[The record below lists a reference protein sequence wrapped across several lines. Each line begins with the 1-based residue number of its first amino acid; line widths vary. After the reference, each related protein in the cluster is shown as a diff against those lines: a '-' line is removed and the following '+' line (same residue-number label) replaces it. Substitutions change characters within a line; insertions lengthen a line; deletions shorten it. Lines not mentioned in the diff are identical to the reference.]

1 MRLSR
6 VVRAG
11 QAAWPRAKSFLKNN
25 QFVSNAII
33 YGGFYTAA
41 EVVQQAVRCGDRGAT
56 AAQLRS
62 QSAPASSASAAST
75 AAARMDM
82 ESVKRF
88 AIMGTVCISPML
100 TKWYKWIDARFPCNS
115 TAVVTKK
122 VFLDQFVFT
131 PFVVIVFY
139 VGMSALEGKKGAM
152 LFDELKEKGLK
163 TFAMDCCFW
172 IPNTAFNFLCLPAY
186 LRVSFVALSSF
197 VWINIL
203 CWIKSWPSVT
213 SSSPA
218 GQQERTVAAGA
229 GAGLSDCS

>member
-1 MRLSR
+1 MQSTMRLSR

-62 QSAPASSASAAST
+62 QPAPSST
-75 AAARMDM
+75 AAARLDM

-88 AIMGTVCISPML
+88 AIMGTVCISPLL

-139 VGMSALEGKKGAM
+139 VGMSALEGKKGAS

-172 IPNTAFNFLCLPAY
+172 IPNTVGFISFLLFVRCTSTYY
-186 LRVSFVALSSF
+186 L
-197 VWINIL
+197 
-203 CWIKSWPSVT
+203 KSVK
-213 SSSPA
+213 
-218 GQQERTVAAGA
+218 
-229 GAGLSDCS
+229 L